1 MLKEYFENKE
11 SEVISMMMTLF
22 DDEQILKAYVNDIKK
37 ETVEETAWK
46 NARETA
52 ERLIKKGKMSLE
64 EIADCVPEL
73 SLEEL
78 KQLESQE
85 KQLT

>member
-46 NARETA
+46 NAKETA

-64 EIADCVPEL
+64 EIADCVPQL

-78 KQLESQE
+78 KQLESQ
-85 KQLT
+85 KSN

>member
-1 MLKEYFENKE
+1 
-11 SEVISMMMTLF
+11 MMMTLF

-46 NARETA
+46 NAKETA

-64 EIADCVPEL
+64 EIADCIPEL

-78 KQLESQE
+78 KQLESQ
-85 KQLT
+85 KSN

>member
-78 KQLESQE
+78 KQLES
-85 KQLT
+85 

>member
-1 MLKEYFENKE
+1 MLKEYFESKE
-11 SEVISMMMTLF
+11 SEVISMMTLF

-37 ETVEETAWK
+37 ETTK
-46 NARETA
+46 KIARETA

-64 EIADCVPEL
+64 EIADCVPQL

-78 KQLESQE
+78 KQLESQK
-85 KQLT
+85 KQLI

>member
-1 MLKEYFENKE
+1 
-11 SEVISMMMTLF
+11 MMMTLF

-46 NARETA
+46 NAKETA

-64 EIADCVPEL
+64 EIADCVPQL

-78 KQLESQE
+78 KQLESQK
-85 KQLT
+85 KQLI

>member
-1 MLKEYFENKE
+1 
-11 SEVISMMMTLF
+11 MMMTLF
-22 DDEQILKAYVNDIKK
+22 DDEQILKAYVK
-37 ETVEETAWK
+37 ETVEETARK
-46 NARETA
+46 NAKETA

-78 KQLESQE
+78 KQLESQK

>member
-22 DDEQILKAYVNDIKK
+22 DDEQILKAYVK
-37 ETVEETAWK
+37 ETVEETARK
-46 NARETA
+46 NAKETA

-78 KQLESQE
+78 KQLEAQE